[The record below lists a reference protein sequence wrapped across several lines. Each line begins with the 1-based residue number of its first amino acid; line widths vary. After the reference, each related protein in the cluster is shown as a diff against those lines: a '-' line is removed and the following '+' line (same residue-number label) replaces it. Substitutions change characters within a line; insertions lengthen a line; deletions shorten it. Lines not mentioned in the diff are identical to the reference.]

1 MMKWIFL
8 VVIVVAFPAQVGAL
22 LADLVVIGRD
32 TFTTLIAAFN
42 NKGI

>member
-1 MMKWIFL
+1 MLKWILL
-8 VVIVVAFPAQVGAL
+8 VVIVVAFPAEVGRL